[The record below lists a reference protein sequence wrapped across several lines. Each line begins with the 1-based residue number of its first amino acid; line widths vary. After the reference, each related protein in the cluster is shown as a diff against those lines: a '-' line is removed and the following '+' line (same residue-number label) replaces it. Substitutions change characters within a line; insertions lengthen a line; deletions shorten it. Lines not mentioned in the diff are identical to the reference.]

1 MADPLHRR
9 ALFAAAAVALVGVG
23 ITLGWGALAGD
34 GPHHVKLVVDYD
46 DGVQKTFKALAWSKG
61 MTVIDAMDLAK
72 AHPRGI
78 TYDAAGKGPTAFVL
92 SIDGLNNE
100 GGGKRNW
107 QYWVNTD
114 FADKSAGAWALE
126 PGDVVLWRFT
136 QWKGKQEKAE

>member
-1 MADPLHRR
+1 MTVPIHRR
-9 ALFAAAAVALVGVG
+9 ALLAVAAAGAALA
-23 ITLGWGALAGD
+23 IGWGAIAGD

-46 DGVQKTFKALAWSKG
+46 DGVQKTFKSLAWSKG
-61 MTVIDAMDLAK
+61 MTVIDAMNLAK

-78 TYDAAGKGPTAFVL
+78 VYEATGSGATAFVL
-92 SIDGLNNE
+92 SIDSLKNE

-126 PGDVVLWRFT
+126 PGDVILWRFT
-136 QWKGKQEKAE
+136 QWKGK